1 MPDSNIT
8 KKALAGAMK
17 QLMAQ
22 KPFAK
27 ISVGDICALCDMNRK
42 SFYYHFKDK
51 YDLVNWIYYTEFV
64 GAVRDKDY
72 SDGWDILTDICIYLE
87 RNRPFYCNALQVEG
101 QNSFR
106 DYFWEMLT
114 PVVVVILSEIFESEK
129 RADPF
134 YTTFFADAFL
144 AAIDRWLLKTPG
156 LSAPEFTHLLR
167 MGRDRGRK
175 CSESFGNSDASVLQN
190 CVFIFLSFVFCAVQ
204 FSLIYPRF
212 CYCIHYI
219 PCSFHFV
226 QTNMRS
232 RPRRSRRST
241 PRRKRFGR
249 YTINLKV
256 NLSKP
261 SGNAALPVLRGPV
274 MLPAPASAR
283 RSRLRR

>member
-51 YDLVNWIYYTEFV
+51 YDLDNWIYYTEFV

-167 MGRDRGRK
+167 MAVTGA
-175 CSESFGNSDASVLQN
+175 ASTAN
-190 CVFIFLSFVFCAVQ
+190 PSQ
-204 FSLIYPRF
+204 F
-212 CYCIHYI
+212 
-219 PCSFHFV
+219 
-226 QTNMRS
+226 
-232 RPRRSRRST
+232 
-241 PRRKRFGR
+241 
-249 YTINLKV
+249 
-256 NLSKP
+256 
-261 SGNAALPVLRGPV
+261 
-274 MLPAPASAR
+274 
-283 RSRLRR
+283 